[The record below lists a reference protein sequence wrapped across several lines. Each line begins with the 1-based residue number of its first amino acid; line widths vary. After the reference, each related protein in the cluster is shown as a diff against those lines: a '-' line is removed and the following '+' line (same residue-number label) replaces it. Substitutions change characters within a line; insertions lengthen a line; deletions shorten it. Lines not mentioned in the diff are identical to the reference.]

1 MEASEFKAVLGDVAK
16 AHGFAAAHGGWYRE
30 TPAALFVLNLQ
41 KSNFG
46 NYFEL
51 NLKLF
56 LGQGA
61 PSTAAD
67 FKKLVK
73 RLSGDIFRR
82 QPEEYREVFDL
93 DAAITAADRRNR
105 LERMFTELID
115 RIASAAASPFGILRL
130 RDEGVVY
137 LLPMAEA
144 RLKAG

>member
-1 MEASEFKAVLGDVAK
+1 MEASEFKVLFGDVAK
-16 AHGFAAAHGGWYRE
+16 AHGFIAAHGGWYRE
-30 TPAALFVLNLQ
+30 TPTALFVLNLQ

-56 LGQGA
+56 LGHGLPGSA
-61 PSTAAD
+61 TE

-73 RLSGDIFRR
+73 SLSGDIFRR
-82 QPEEYREVFDL
+82 QPEEYREAFDL
-93 DAAITAADRRNR
+93 DAATTDADRRS
-105 LERMFTELID
+105 LIDRMFTELVD
-115 RIASAAASPFGILRL
+115 RMVSASASPAGLLRL